1 MGKGNNSETVL
12 VIPDTQIPFE
22 HEDSLGFLEMVVNA
36 FKPTSIVQIG
46 DLVDHHAL
54 SKYVSDPDGMS
65 AGDELKATVKTLK
78 KFYKMF
84 PNVDVIVGNHDER
97 LKIKAYEAG
106 IPKAYIRGLDDVLEF
121 PEGWVL
127 HDELTIDGVL
137 YEHGH
142 SLGSGGGNNAF
153 KKAIDANM
161 MNTVYGH
168 FHSSAGIRYFA
179 NKKHLCFAFNVG
191 CLMDRHS
198 YAAQYGKNF
207 PQKPILGCGIVHLGI
222 PMFIP
227 MILDG
232 NSRWIGALHE

>member
-1 MGKGNNSETVL
+1 MSKETVM
-12 VIPDTQIPFE
+12 VIPDLQIPFD
-22 HEDSLGFLEMVVNA
+22 HEDAIPFLKAVARKMN
-36 FKPTSIVQIG
+36 PTTIVQIG

-54 SKYVSDPDGMS
+54 SKYMSDPDGLS
-65 AGDELKATVKTLK
+65 AGDELRATIRRLK
-78 KFYKMF
+78 QYYRAF
-84 PNVDVIVGNHDER
+84 PDVDVIIGNHDER

-106 IPKAYIRGLDDVLEF
+106 IPKAYIRDLDEVLEF
-121 PEGWVL
+121 VDGWQLFESVEI
-127 HDELTIDGVL
+127 DEVL

-142 SLGSGGGNNAF
+142 ALGNGGGNNAF

-168 FHSSAGIRYFA
+168 FHSAAGIRYFA

-191 CLMDRHS
+191 CLMDGHS

-207 PQKPILGCGIVHLGI
+207 PQKPILGCGVVINGV

-227 MILDG
+227 MV
-232 NSRWIGALHE
+232 IGANHRWVGKLPF